1 MRARGL
7 EPPRV
12 SPLDPKSSA
21 SANSATLAS
30 FWSNDRDLHHAPTI
44 QPPRLWPHD
53 GPKAALPAILPQL
66 RPPAHRIL
74 LRSSNSATGTEMGW
88 KSEQEGVCE
97 PWFVPNG
104 REREAAT
111 AIFPGG
117 GGPRNRRRGRDS
129 PGVGKNPLQQT
140 LGGRHFS
147 FAGPLEFHVQGNR
160 QILSD
165 QMADDA
171 AVIIFGNLL
180 FIHFHGARQ
189 ALRATAFA
197 AGEKTR
203 GRPRPRTTS
212 RWCCGASYCV

>member
-1 MRARGL
+1 
-7 EPPRV
+7 
-12 SPLDPKSSA
+12 
-21 SANSATLAS
+21 
-30 FWSNDRDLHHAPTI
+30 
-44 QPPRLWPHD
+44 LWPHD

-147 FAGPLEFHVQGNR
+147 FAGPLEFPVQGSG

-165 QMADDA
+165 QMADA
-171 AVIIFGNLL
+171 A
-180 FIHFHGARQ
+180 
-189 ALRATAFA
+189 
-197 AGEKTR
+197 
-203 GRPRPRTTS
+203 PRPPLLTAVSS
-212 RWCCGASYCV
+212 RDRIAVVWPTQPVAPPAHRIRIA